1 MKINTSIKK
10 HKQTVKWGAMLSFLL
25 VIFTIGC
32 DSKKEVT
39 YPDNLSQFHD
49 NLMTHYTSTPIE
61 NSAIEDLLEGL
72 NEDGSWKSIDY
83 ANKRRGR
90 WPVKL
95 HLEHVQFLAI
105 AYQTEGSKQYHSNIV
120 SEKIHTSLNYWLDN
134 DFLSTNWWDQHIG
147 VPELLLPTLFLMEN
161 ELSKEQLKKAMVLLN
176 RANIKMTGQNKVWLS
191 ANVMLRSLLIRNADS
206 VAIASKALQGELKI
220 AKGVGIKPDWSY
232 HEHGAQM
239 QFGNYGLSYLED
251 MIKWYSILDA
261 TPYKFDDTKIDVLR
275 NYILKGQQW
284 VLWNGKMDV
293 NTLGRHLFKDEQT
306 NKYLQL
312 KACFEKMEMLDEAHA
327 QEYKDAMDS
336 KIISGNK
343 HFWESDFQIHRSPNF
358 YFSVKMS
365 SKRVIGT
372 ESVNEENIQGYYL
385 GDGVS
390 LLYTN
395 GDEYKNIFP
404 FWDFKK
410 LPGATIIQDDE
421 PLPIIKA
428 WDFKTQ
434 SEFVGGV
441 SNNENGISAMNYER
455 DGVKAHKSWF
465 MFGDKIVCL
474 GSGINAETK
483 FPVATTINQVFLK
496 NDLKVSQNNKI
507 SGQLEKNQGATPDWI
522 LHDGTGYF
530 FSNKG
535 SVKLESKFLAG
546 SWNSVAKRYR
556 PVILTES
563 ILRLWFDHGEN
574 PKNQSYEYILV
585 PNANE
590 DKMMELTKNTPFKII
605 NSVNQQSVISSD
617 GLLGG
622 IVFYKAGETKLFGGI
637 EVDKACVILVEQEK
651 DGLHI
656 SISDPSHK
664 LEKINLKFGATYKN
678 QSVTVKLPE
687 GDYKGST
694 EVLFLKK

>member
-1 MKINTSIKK
+1 METNASIKK
-10 HKQTVKWGAMLSFLL
+10 YKQLVLGSLTLL
-25 VIFTIGC
+25 FFVIVLGC
-32 DSKKEVT
+32 DSKKEIT
-39 YPDNLSQFHD
+39 YPDNLSQLHD
-49 NLMTHYTSTPIE
+49 NLMAHYTSTPIE
-61 NSAIEDLLEGL
+61 NNTIEELLEEL
-72 NEDGSWKSIDY
+72 NEDGSWESVDY
-83 ANKRRGR
+83 ANKRKGR
-90 WPVKL
+90 WPAKE
-95 HLEHVQFLAI
+95 HLEHVQLLAI
-105 AYQTEGSKQYHSNIV
+105 AYQTEDSKQYHSDIV

-134 DFLSTNWWDQHIG
+134 DFLSANWWDQHIG

-161 ELSKEQLKKAMVLLN
+161 ELSKEQLKKAIVLLN

-191 ANVMLRSLLIRNADS
+191 ANVMLRSLLTRNADS
-206 VAIASKALQGELKI
+206 VSIASVALQSELKI
-220 AKGVGIKPDWSY
+220 ANGVGIKPDWSY

-251 MIKWYSILDA
+251 MIKWYSILEG
-261 TPYKFDDTKIDVLR
+261 TPYKFADTKIEVLR

-284 VLWNGKMDV
+284 VFWNDKMDI
-293 NTLGRHLFKDEQT
+293 NALGRHLFKDEQT
-306 NKYLQL
+306 NKYLIL
-312 KACFEKMEMLDEAHA
+312 KASLQKMKALDETHA
-327 QEYKDAMDS
+327 QAYEDAINS
-336 KIISGNK
+336 KILSGNK
-343 HFWESDFQIHRSPNF
+343 HFWESDFQVHRRPNF

-372 ESVNEENIQGYYL
+372 EAVNEENIQGYYL

-410 LPGATIIQDDE
+410 LPGATIIQDE
-421 PLPIIKA
+421 KPLPIIKA
-428 WDFKTQ
+428 WDFKTK
-434 SEFVGGV
+434 SVFVGGV
-441 SNNENGISAMNYER
+441 SNNKHGISAMSYNR

-483 FPVATTINQVFLK
+483 FPVVTTVNQVFLK

-507 SGQLEKNQGATPDWI
+507 SSQLDKNQAVTPDWI
-522 LHDGTGYF
+522 LHDGIGYL
-530 FSNKG
+530 FSKKG
-535 SVKLESKFLAG
+535 DLKLESKFLAG

-563 ILRLWFDHGEN
+563 IFKMWFNHGKN

-590 DKMMELTKNTPFKII
+590 DKMKALTKNTPFKI
-605 NSVNQQSVISSD
+605 VNDVTQQSVISSD

-622 IVFYKAGETKLFGGI
+622 IVFYKAGKSKLFGGI
-637 EVDKACVILVEQEK
+637 EVDKACVVLVEQQKE
-651 DGLHI
+651 GLQI

-664 LEKINLKFGATYKN
+664 LENINLKFCAAYKN
-678 QSVTVKLPE
+678 QSINIKLPK
-687 GDYKGST
+687 GDYTGST
-694 EVLFLKK
+694 EVFFLKK